1 MTQKGSV
8 GCDPTG
14 SRAAFRGGGPWSR
27 VALRTEHRHGSS
39 ARIKPP
45 LDERLAD
52 EARFIRTW
60 LENPV
65 HTGAVSPSGRSLAR
79 TMARYVDPD
88 LPGPVVE
95 LGPGTGPV
103 TEALIARGV
112 APERLVLVEFDPQFC
127 RLLGRRYPGARV
139 IQGDAY
145 RLAETLGE
153 VLDAPVATVVSSL
166 PLRNQPERRRLM
178 LLEQAFEVLQPGGSF
193 VQFTYGIAS
202 PMPLRHGHAPCFEA
216 EVSPP
221 VWLNLPPARVWIYR
235 EAETPALIR
244 ARDRRRDFLKLKSG
258 KELLGEELREQ
269 GDRLRLG
276 IRLKAEKARAEFK
289 VQAERVMNGL
299 NPHRRARRHGEPRA
313 PAARAHARP
322 PLAPAPPRPPPIRPP
337 VPTGGPPG
345 VGPANRT

>member
-1 MTQKGSV
+1 M
-8 GCDPTG
+8 
-14 SRAAFRGGGPWSR
+14 RAD
-27 VALRTEHRHGSS
+27 HRHGPS
-39 ARIKPP
+39 AHIKPP
-45 LDERLAD
+45 FDVRLAD

-60 LENPV
+60 LENPL
-65 HTGAVSPSGRSLAR
+65 HTGAVSPSGRFLAR
-79 TMARYVDPD
+79 AMAQYVDPAR
-88 LPGPVVE
+88 PGPIVE

-112 APERLVLVEFDPQFC
+112 APERLILVEFDPQFC
-127 RLLGRRYPGARV
+127 RLLARRYPGATV

-145 RLAETLGE
+145 RLAETLRE
-153 VLDAPVATVVSSL
+153 TLDEPVATIVSSL
-166 PLRNQPERRRLM
+166 PLRNQPERRRLT
-178 LLEQAFEVLQPGGSF
+178 LLEQAFEVLQSGGSF

-221 VWLNLPPARVWIYR
+221 VWLNLPPARVWVYR

-244 ARDRRRDFLKLKSG
+244 ARDRHRAFLKLKSG

-269 GDRLRLG
+269 GDKLKLG

-299 NPHRRARRHGEPRA
+299 NPHRRARHRNEPLT
-313 PAARAHARP
+313 PAEIAKAHARP
-322 PLAPAPPRPPPIRPP
+322 RGRH
-337 VPTGGPPG
+337 
-345 VGPANRT
+345 